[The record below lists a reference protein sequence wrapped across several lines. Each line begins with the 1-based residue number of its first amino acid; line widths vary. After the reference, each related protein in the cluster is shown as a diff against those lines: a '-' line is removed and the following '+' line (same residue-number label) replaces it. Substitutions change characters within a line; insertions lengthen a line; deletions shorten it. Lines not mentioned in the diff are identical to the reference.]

1 MTFGLSIY
9 LPGYPSETLFL
20 PHYDRTL
27 ILLTIIKYHLY
38 DMINTDNMGSSK
50 EPPLD
55 EIQWRSP
62 PIAQSMGGIQ
72 TNTGICF

>member
-1 MTFGLSIY
+1 MEFIFASYYAYTIRLS
-9 LPGYPSETLFL
+9 
-20 PHYDRTL
+20 
-27 ILLTIIKYHLY
+27 KLY
-38 DMINTDNMGSSK
+38 NDMGSSQ

-72 TNTGICF
+72 TNTGEQL